1 MTTEICLLSDLCVGK
16 YYKLIN
22 FRNGIRMTDIQLR
35 RIDSTYAQLGETL
48 GKLLEIRQSGRPY
61 DPDIILRFEMETKAG
76 NKIVIDFEPT
86 FGYSEAFVE
95 YEPDTEEKSKDRTQK
110 RTSILKLEIEGN
122 DWALRPENVVATQ
135 GIDLSGWTND
145 D

>member
-1 MTTEICLLSDLCVGK
+1 
-16 YYKLIN
+16 
-22 FRNGIRMTDIQLR
+22 MTDIQLR
-35 RIDSTYAQLGETL
+35 RIDSTYAQLAQTL

-61 DPDIILRFEMETKAG
+61 DPDIILRFEMETTRAS

-86 FGYSEAFVE
+86 FGYSEAFIE

-135 GIDLSGWTND
+135 GIDLSGWAND